1 MRTLNKRVDRLEQ
14 ARKPLNGKPL
24 FDTVDDDTTDA
35 EMERL
40 RASGRD
46 PIRWTDAVELCI

>member
-1 MRTLNKRVDRLEQ
+1 MSSIRTRLERLEQ

-24 FDTVDDDTTDA
+24 FDTVDDDTTDD

-40 RASGRD
+40 RALGRD